1 LRKPANQ
8 SDAFFAELSDG
19 VVCSELRWIAVI
31 ILQDQLPVTVWL
43 ADGAMP
49 ETQPSASRT
58 AKECCRTMPAKPPPP
73 FVNMTGFS

>member
-19 VVCSELRWIAVI
+19 VVCRELRWIAVI

-43 ADGAMP
+43 ADGAIT
-49 ETQPSASRT
+49 EIAAIS
-58 AKECCRTMPAKPPPP
+58 KPDCQRVLPDDARGTSPP